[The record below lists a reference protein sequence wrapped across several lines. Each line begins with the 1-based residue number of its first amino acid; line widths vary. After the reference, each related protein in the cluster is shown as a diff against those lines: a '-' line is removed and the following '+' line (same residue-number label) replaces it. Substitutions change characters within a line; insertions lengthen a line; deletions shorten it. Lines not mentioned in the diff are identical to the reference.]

1 MKRFT
6 SPALL
11 TLVVSCIALF
21 ASANSGMGRHYSSTH
36 SIFADSHADGGLLVL
51 RFSPT
56 LGINFGVTVR
66 IDGYEAGPIARGHVF
81 RRYLAPGRHRL
92 EVTHNGRVYDALD
105 GALYVRPGETYSYV
119 IKNRVNQV
127 VLQPS
132 GVPHH

>member
-1 MKRFT
+1 MKRFI

-11 TLVVSCIALF
+11 TLIAGCLALF
-21 ASANSGMGRHYSSTH
+21 ATAHSATARHYSSPHT
-36 SIFADSHADGGLLVL
+36 IFADSHADGGLLVL
-51 RFSPT
+51 GFSPT

-66 IDGYEAGPIARGHVF
+66 IDGFEAGPITRGHVF

-127 VLQPS
+127 VLQRS
-132 GVPHH
+132 GVPHR

>member
-11 TLVVSCIALF
+11 SLVAACIALF
-21 ASANSGMGRHYSSTH
+21 ATASSGTARHYSSAPG
-36 SIFADSHADGGLLVL
+36 IFADSHADGGLLIL

-66 IDGYEAGPIARGHVF
+66 IDGFEAGPITKGHIY
-81 RRYLAPGRHRL
+81 RRYLSPGRHRL
-92 EVTHNGRVYDALD
+92 EVTHNGRVYDALE
-105 GALYVRPGETYSYV
+105 GALYVRRGETYSYV
-119 IKNRVNQV
+119 IKNAVNQV

-132 GVPHH
+132 GIPR